1 MIYMNKII
9 VLLVAIV
16 NLALQNLGASYV
28 YGCSGPTSFDCSG
41 LPYYCYLEIA
51 DIELPRSAYEQG
63 YCDDYMKIET
73 IDELQLGDLV
83 FFNTESDNDL
93 CDHSGIY
100 LGNREFV
107 HASSARGKVTIS
119 EIEDNYYE
127 QRFSW
132 GRRILS
138 D

>member
-1 MIYMNKII
+1 MNKII

-16 NLALQNLGASYV
+16 NLALQNLDASYV
-28 YGCSGPTSFDCSG
+28 YGCAGPTYFDCSG

-63 YCDDYMKIET
+63 YCDDYLKIET
-73 IDELQLGDLV
+73 VDELQLGDLV
-83 FFNTESDNDL
+83 FFNTESDGDL

-100 LGNREFV
+100 LENREFV
-107 HASSARGKVTIS
+107 HASSTRGKVIIS

-127 QRFSW
+127 QQFSW